1 MRKQMVS
8 NIQILRGVAASLVV
22 WYHMQAML
30 NNAFGT
36 SFDSKL
42 GAIGVDV
49 FFVISGFIMF
59 YIGHS
64 TPARIPNFLV
74 SRFFRIVPL
83 YWLATIAL
91 AVVFLA
97 GFNPSGLHMLT
108 PQIFIESMFFIP
120 SEFENGR
127 HDLALALGWTLMY
140 ELFFYTL
147 FAISF
152 LMRSRLR
159 SFAFVASILMLT
171 SFIGTQVEGL
181 SYLQM
186 YYLAPITIEFLFGAA
201 LGLTYHRIG
210 LGSKRAMIA
219 AGIGCLALAT
229 LMLIYVFQAGW
240 VDLGKFGFRFL
251 TYGVPSFFIVLGFL
265 LLEKANFRVASGPL
279 IKWGD
284 ISYSL
289 YLFHPMALQGAV
301 KIAAIVA
308 PMNAFGT
315 GFAALFAFAV
325 SIAVAWVIYELF
337 ETRIVAYGK
346 SIANRVTPQKPMQTQ
361 VSAGSK

>member
-1 MRKQMVS
+1 MRRQMVA

-30 NNAFGT
+30 NTSFGT
-36 SFDSKL
+36 GFDSKL
-42 GAIGVDV
+42 GAIGVDL

-64 TPARIPNFLV
+64 TPARIPHFLV
-74 SRFFRIVPL
+74 NRFFRIVPL
-83 YWLATIAL
+83 YWLATMAL
-91 AVVFLA
+91 VVVFLA
-97 GFNPSGLHMLT
+97 GFNPNGLNILT
-108 PQIFIESMFFIP
+108 PQIVLESLFFIP

-127 HDLALALGWTLMY
+127 HDLALSLGWTLMY
-140 ELFFYTL
+140 ELFFFTL

-152 LMRSRLR
+152 FMRSRLR
-159 SFAFVASILMLT
+159 SFVFVAAVLMLT

-186 YYLAPITIEFLFGAA
+186 YYLAPITIEFLFGAV
-201 LGLTYHRIG
+201 LGLTYQHLG
-210 LGSKRAMIA
+210 LKTKRLTLM
-219 AGIGCLALAT
+219 AGVACLALAT
-229 LMLIYVFQAGW
+229 VMLVVVFQAGW
-240 VDLGKFGFRFL
+240 VDLGKFGLRFL

-265 LLEKANFRVASGPL
+265 LLEKANYRIASGPL

-301 KIAAIVA
+301 KAVAVVA
-308 PMNAFGT
+308 PINAFGT
-315 GFAALFAFAV
+315 GTAALFAFAV
-325 SIAVAWVIYELF
+325 SIFVAWLIYELI

-346 SIANRVTPQKPMQTQ
+346 SVSKHVLPKSPAPIEAGANPE
-361 VSAGSK
+361 